1 VTYHLLCRWQT
12 GLEFFLYQLC
22 KTTAPGLIDDCHWS
36 CAEAAELTR
45 LSEKVTEFFCFHH
58 KPIFKDCGI
67 SEQERESF
75 CSDLQEIR
83 QIRHC
88 AVHRVDINAATINK
102 YAKCALHVLGTIKR
116 LGGQGFRKDH
126 GEAVCPVPFP
136 SHYNNRSPRHE
147 LQLDRFV
154 NSFWETERHLI
165 LQASSH
171 ISPSQHEEQNP
182 GHNSKKAEGA
192 RLREAQQDDAQPT
205 KAKEAEHSQK
215 HHDDAQPTKAKKAEH
230 SQKQQDDA
238 QLKKA
243 KKAEHS
249 QQQQDDAQ
257 LKKAKKTEHS
267 QKQQDDAQLKKAKK
281 AEHSQQQQD
290 DAQPTKAKEAEHSQ
304 KHHDDAQPTKAKK
317 AEHSQQQQDDAQLK
331 KAKKAEH
338 SQKQQDDAQ
347 LKKAKKAEHN
357 QQQQDDAQLKKAKK
371 AEHSQKQQGD
381 ARPKKYMRTVNIQ
394 KICASSNM
402 CKGKSTICTHTT

>member
-1 VTYHLLCRWQT
+1 VKILSSRGFHVTYHLLCRWQT

-22 KTTAPGLIDDCHWS
+22 KTTAPGLVDDCHWS

-136 SHYNNRSPRHE
+136 SHYNNRSPRRE
-147 LQLDRFV
+147 LQLDRFI
-154 NSFWETERHLI
+154 NSFRETERHLI

-171 ISPSQHEEQNP
+171 ISSSQHEEQNSD
-182 GHNSKKAEGA
+182 HNSKKVEGA
-192 RLREAQQDDAQPT
+192 RLREAQQAENSQKQQADAQPT
-205 KAKEAEHSQK
+205 KAEKTEHSQK

-230 SQKQQDDA
+230 SQKQQA
-238 QLKKA
+238 
-243 KKAEHS
+243 
-249 QQQQDDAQ
+249 
-257 LKKAKKTEHS
+257 
-267 QKQQDDAQLKKAKK
+267 
-281 AEHSQQQQD
+281 
-290 DAQPTKAKEAEHSQ
+290 DAQPTKAKKTEHSQ

-317 AEHSQQQQDDAQLK
+317 AEHSQKQQADAQPTKAKKTEHSQKQQDNAQLKKAKKTEHSQKQQADAQPDAQPTKAKKAEHSQKQQDNAQLK

-338 SQKQQDDAQ
+338 SQKQQDNAQ
-347 LKKAKKAEHN
+347 LKKGQEGRTQSKA
-357 QQQQDDAQLKKAKK
+357 
-371 AEHSQKQQGD
+371 
-381 ARPKKYMRTVNIQ
+381 
-394 KICASSNM
+394 ASRRSA
-402 CKGKSTICTHTT
+402 